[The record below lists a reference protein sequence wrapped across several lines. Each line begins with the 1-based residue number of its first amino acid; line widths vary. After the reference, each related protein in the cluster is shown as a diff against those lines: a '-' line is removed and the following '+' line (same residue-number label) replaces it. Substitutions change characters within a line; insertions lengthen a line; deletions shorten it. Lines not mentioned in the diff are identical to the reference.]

1 MRRIFAPSEDDL
13 AEITSIEPQ
22 KKDKNRCSIF
32 IDGRFYCGLTLEAA
46 IKYRLKAGMHV
57 EKSLLDEIQLE
68 TDKNTALDK
77 ALTHIS
83 ASMKTERQIRDF
95 LDKKGYTAAVCDY
108 VVERMQYYGFLDDYA
123 YCKAYISGVSGRGK
137 RLIEADLI
145 KRGASRAAI
154 ERALSEA
161 EEDDDGAKQ
170 LAAKY
175 LRGKERTKEN
185 LYKAVKYLVSRGY
198 GYDSARRAVDVSEDG
213 DEDYPS

>member
-1 MRRIFAPSEDDL
+1 M

-137 RLIEADLI
+137 
-145 KRGASRAAI
+145 
-154 ERALSEA
+154 
-161 EEDDDGAKQ
+161 
-170 LAAKY
+170 
-175 LRGKERTKEN
+175 ERTKEN